1 MRTTREKPNR
11 VREMSDDELDA
22 IRQRKLAELQQQ
34 ALQEQAEEQK
44 QADVDAQKETILRQ
58 ILTPEARAR
67 LTNIRM
73 VKPQFAEQIE
83 MQLIQLASS
92 GRLKDRVTDEQLKS
106 LLAQIQGKERERKVT
121 FR

>member
-1 MRTTREKPNR
+1 
-11 VREMSDDELDA
+11 MSDDELEA
-22 IRQRKLAELQQQ
+22 IRQRKEAQLRDQALREQANDQQQ
-34 ALQEQAEEQK
+34 A
-44 QADVDAQKETILRQ
+44 DVQSQKEALLRQ

-67 LTNIRM
+67 LTNVRM

-92 GRLKDRVTDEQLKS
+92 GKLKDRVTDEQLRS
-106 LLAQIQGKERERKVT
+106 LLQQLQGKERERKIT

>member
-1 MRTTREKPNR
+1 
-11 VREMSDDELDA
+11 MSDDELEA
-22 IRQRKLAELQQQ
+22 IRQRKEAQLREQALREQTNEQQQ
-34 ALQEQAEEQK
+34 AEVQ
-44 QADVDAQKETILRQ
+44 AQKEALLRQ

-67 LTNIRM
+67 LTNVRM

-92 GRLKDRVTDEQLKS
+92 GRLKDRVTDEQLKT
-106 LLAQIQGKERERKVT
+106 LLQQLQGKERERKIS

>member
-1 MRTTREKPNR
+1 
-11 VREMSDDELDA
+11 MSDDELEA
-22 IRQRKLAELQQQ
+22 IRQRKEAQLRDQ
-34 ALQEQAEEQK
+34 ALREQANDQQVAEAQ
-44 QADVDAQKETILRQ
+44 AQKEALLRQ

-67 LTNIRM
+67 LTNVRM

-92 GRLKDRVTDEQLKS
+92 GKLRDRVTDEQLKT
-106 LLAQIQGKERERKVT
+106 LLQQLQGKERERKIS

>member
-1 MRTTREKPNR
+1 
-11 VREMSDDELDA
+11 MSDDELEA
-22 IRQRKLAELQQQ
+22 IRQRKEAQLRDQALREQANDQQQ
-34 ALQEQAEEQK
+34 AEVQ
-44 QADVDAQKETILRQ
+44 AQKEALLRQ

-67 LTNIRM
+67 LTNVRM

-92 GRLKDRVTDEQLKS
+92 GRLKDRVTDEQLRT
-106 LLAQIQGKERERKVT
+106 LLQQLQGKERERKIT